1 MAKELYVTPLAEVRR
16 CKLVGPAR
24 PNTFD
29 PSKPDQW
36 TAELVLDNANKTHA
50 AWLVE
55 MEDQYETLHGQKKK
69 HSAAFPWKAD
79 KEDDTKTVVKF
90 KLNQFKR
97 KDGSV
102 SEGPTLF
109 DSRKNPWPADK
120 EIGNGS
126 KIIVA
131 FSIYAWEGPTGC
143 GLTFQ
148 PLKAQVVDLVE
159 YERRDSADVFGVVE
173 GGYIDPEM
181 PF

>member
-1 MAKELYVTPLAEVRR
+1 MAKELYVTPLAEVRW
-16 CKLVGPAR
+16 CKLVGNAR

-29 PSKPDQW
+29 PGKPNQW
-36 TAELVLDNANKTHA
+36 TAELVLDNANKTHS

-55 MEDQYETLHGQKKK
+55 MEDQYETLHGSKKK
-69 HSAAFPWKAD
+69 HKAAFPWAPD
-79 KEDDTKTVVKF
+79 KEDDTKTVVRF
-90 KLNQFKR
+90 KLNEFKR

-102 SEGPTLF
+102 SEGPTIF

-126 KIIVA
+126 KVIVA

-159 YERRDSADVFGVVE
+159 YERKGGAEVFDVIP
-173 GGYIDPEM
+173 GGYVDPEM